1 MYFSLF
7 VYSFADF
14 SKSKETNENQNVK
27 ESVIKCGGWF
37 LTKKLISPKTNTKGF
52 LQSDNFQTK
61 KH

>member
-1 MYFSLF
+1 M
-7 VYSFADF
+7 YSFNNF

-27 ESVIKCGGWF
+27 ESVIKLEGWF
-37 LTKKLISPKTNTKGF
+37 LAKKLISPKTNIKRF

>member
-1 MYFSLF
+1 M
-7 VYSFADF
+7 YSFDDF

-27 ESVIKCGGWF
+27 ESVIKVEGWF
-37 LTKKLISPKTNTKGF
+37 LTKKIISSKTNNKRF